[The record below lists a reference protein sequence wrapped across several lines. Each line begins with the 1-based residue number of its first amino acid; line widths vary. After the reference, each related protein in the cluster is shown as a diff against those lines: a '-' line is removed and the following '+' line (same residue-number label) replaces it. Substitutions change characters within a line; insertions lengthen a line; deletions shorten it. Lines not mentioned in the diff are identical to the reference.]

1 MMTKLVTE
9 HLDDIL
15 SLCKKYKVRKLEVF
29 GSASDHSRFD
39 QNQSDLDFL
48 VEFQSLEQGQHARFY
63 FGLLQDLKEIFDREI
78 DLVMP
83 KAIKNPYFLDSVNQ
97 NREVIYAA

>member
-9 HLDDIL
+9 HFDEIL
-15 SLCKKYKVRKLEVF
+15 GLCKKYKVRKLEVF
-29 GSASDHSRFD
+29 GSATDMSRFD
-39 QNQSDLDFL
+39 QDQSDLDFL
-48 VEFQSLEQGQHARFY
+48 VEFKSLEQGQHAMFY
-63 FGLLQDLKEIFDREI
+63 FGLLEDLKKIFNREI